1 VKQSFGLAI
10 TCAVLILCDAAS
22 ATEKHKGGRTYKEC
36 RKLAIAEGTNSRSEA
51 LSRQLQGTR
60 RCRAANK
67 PSGFHCSLYGRQVS
81 WITCFGDT
89 FMSAIGPKQT

>member
-36 RKLAIAEGTNSRSEA
+36 RKLAIAEGIPIRDPKHYRGNYKALEDVELQTNPRGFIA
-51 LSRQLQGTR
+51 
-60 RCRAANK
+60 RCMAAK
-67 PSGFHCSLYGRQVS
+67 SHG
-81 WITCFGDT
+81 
-89 FMSAIGPKQT
+89 